1 MKRIGLLLKKPE
13 SVFSNGCVQQ
23 PLFLRKSLVNAGF
36 EVDFLGTE
44 KDYREFEF
52 TRDPIVLTDSTTDFS
67 AYACVV
73 LASAVLVENENN
85 APYLRNM
92 ERYGVHIVS
101 FICGN
106 IYVLL
111 QEEFVFSKHNI
122 MAHYIQPYKHRNMIM
137 EMYDY
142 ASEYLNVLSDTK
154 TDVVPYVWDPDVIDS
169 YVKSNQLLQRLGD
182 DRSKINIMIWEPNM
196 SIHKNAFVPLLICE
210 DYYRR
215 YGNLNKV
222 YLVCCQDIQKKHPE
236 LTSRLRIFKDNR
248 VESFGRIIMPYM
260 MDTISRNNNY
270 LSVTLSYTMLN
281 SLNFLHL
288 EMMYLGVPIVH
299 NNEPFEKNGM
309 YYKDY
314 ALRDGADR
322 LEEVRNTFSKKDY
335 MERCA
340 SILETYAS
348 CNTERVERYRSI
360 FAEMMRTEEVPLS
373 TLRTEEA
380 PLSTLRTEET
390 PLSTLRTEETSL
402 STLRTEEAPL
412 STLRTEETSLST
424 LRTEETSLST
434 LRTEETSTQSTR
446 DIHAVPTPQNTAST
460 KFYRGEGHVLLV
472 RNSEDLNLARCVLR
486 DWTKRGVFDVV
497 EILHNNI
504 DRALIREFARS
515 HSNTNRIM
523 RMIPFETKNPADTK
537 QALRECSFKRYH
549 HVCLRTYRT
558 TRDISKSTT
567 RSTQPA
573 P

>member
-260 MDTISRNNNY
+260 MDIISRNNNY

-322 LEEVRNTFSKKDY
+322 LEDVRNTFSKKDY
-335 MERCA
+335 IERCA

-348 CNTERVERYRSI
+348 CNSERVERYRSI
-360 FAEMMRTEEVPLS
+360 FAEMMRTEE
-373 TLRTEEA
+373 T

-390 PLSTLRTEETSL
+390 PLSTLRTEET
-402 STLRTEEAPL
+402 PL
-412 STLRTEETSLST
+412 STLRTEETPLST
-424 LRTEETSLST
+424 LRTEEIP
-434 LRTEETSTQSTR
+434 TQSTR
-446 DIHAVPTPQNTAST
+446 EIHAVPTPQNTAST
-460 KFYRGEGHVLLV
+460 KFYRGEGHVILV

-486 DWTKRGVFDVV
+486 DWTKQGVFDVV

>member
-36 EVDFLGTE
+36 EVDFLSTE

-260 MDTISRNNNY
+260 MDIISRNNNY

-360 FAEMMRTEEVPLS
+360 FAEMMRTEE
-373 TLRTEEA
+373 
-380 PLSTLRTEET
+380 T
-390 PLSTLRTEETSL
+390 PLSTLRSEEI
-402 STLRTEEAPL
+402 P
-412 STLRTEETSLST
+412 
-424 LRTEETSLST
+424 
-434 LRTEETSTQSTR
+434 TQSTR
-446 DIHAVPTPQNTAST
+446 EIHAVPTPQNTAST

-567 RSTQPA
+567 RSTQP
-573 P
+573 PP

>member
-36 EVDFLGTE
+36 EVDFLSTE

-260 MDTISRNNNY
+260 MDIISRNNNY

-360 FAEMMRTEEVPLS
+360 FAEMMRTEETPLS
-373 TLRTEEA
+373 TLR
-380 PLSTLRTEET
+380 SEET
-390 PLSTLRTEETSL
+390 PLSTLRAEET
-402 STLRTEEAPL
+402 PL
-412 STLRTEETSLST
+412 STLRSEEIP
-424 LRTEETSLST
+424 
-434 LRTEETSTQSTR
+434 TQSTR
-446 DIHAVPTPQNTAST
+446 EIHAVPTPQNTAST

-567 RSTQPA
+567 RSTQP
-573 P
+573 PP

>member
-36 EVDFLGTE
+36 EVDFLSTE

-260 MDTISRNNNY
+260 MDIISRNNNY

-360 FAEMMRTEEVPLS
+360 FAEMMRTEE
-373 TLRTEEA
+373 T

-390 PLSTLRTEETSL
+390 PLSTLRSEET
-402 STLRTEEAPL
+402 PL
-412 STLRTEETSLST
+412 STLRAEETPLST
-424 LRTEETSLST
+424 LRSEEIP
-434 LRTEETSTQSTR
+434 TQSTR
-446 DIHAVPTPQNTAST
+446 EIHAVPTPQNTAST

-567 RSTQPA
+567 RSTQP
-573 P
+573 PP

>member
-390 PLSTLRTEETSL
+390 
-402 STLRTEEAPL
+402 
-412 STLRTEETSLST
+412 SLST